1 MKQSP
6 RHTCCIN
13 TLRSIEENVCR
24 GPLTAKT
31 NKYTKAPYIPPC
43 SPLLL
48 LKTEIISWK
57 NSLIWG
63 NGVPTICRLLQTPK
77 SHPRRKRKESSPK
90 VITGYREPGGSHW
103 GWNRSPW
110 RVQGTKEANPQ
121 HMRGAMP
128 KTGSM
133 CALRLLLWT
142 GRCGSLGG
150 RACSAEMLLAM
161 VARAWQSQQGTR
173 GTAKDHWEEHDADM
187 MEGHWEPKGLLV
199 NFSGTQKAAAW
210 ENSALKTHRE
220 KWKTCFLSRKFKFL
234 GKLALNRHPSDPD
247 WLGLTTEQ
255 H

>member
-48 LKTEIISWK
+48 LKTETISWK

-90 VITGYREPGGSHW
+90 VITGYRGPGDHTGAGTEAPDVFREPRRPIPSTWEGQCLKQAPCVLW
-103 GWNRSPW
+103 GCSCEQGDVAPW
-110 RVQGTKEANPQ
+110 V
-121 HMRGAMP
+121 
-128 KTGSM
+128 
-133 CALRLLLWT
+133 
-142 GRCGSLGG
+142 
-150 RACSAEMLLAM
+150 
-161 VARAWQSQQGTR
+161 
-173 GTAKDHWEEHDADM
+173 
-187 MEGHWEPKGLLV
+187 EGHA
-199 NFSGTQKAAAW
+199 QQ
-210 ENSALKTHRE
+210 R
-220 KWKTCFLSRKFKFL
+220 CF
-234 GKLALNRHPSDPD
+234 
-247 WLGLTTEQ
+247 
-255 H
+255 